1 MSWKNQYIEPVLD
14 WLLEP
19 DPPTVRYLALR
30 DLLNRPVDD
39 PELIQAHQAAHQ
51 QGAIPKILSH
61 MDPAGYW
68 ERPGPGYGPKYRSS
82 VWSLILLAQLG
93 ASIHLDERIAR
104 ACEYSLDNALAS
116 GGQFSYSG
124 APSGTIDCLQGNLC
138 WALTELGWQNSR
150 MDQAYEWMARTVT
163 GEGIAPV
170 TDKKALLR
178 YSAYNCGPIFA
189 CGANNKLPCAWGAA
203 KVMLAFACLAP
214 ERRTPL
220 IQSAIQTGVDFLFGI
235 DPATAAYPT
244 SEGQPPNRSW
254 WKFGFPVFYITDLL
268 QIAEILVCLG
278 YGQDPHLVNLLELIR
293 QKQDA
298 SGRWNLDYDYTGKT
312 WGNFGV
318 KNQPNK
324 YVTLRALRVLQGVE

>member
-1 MSWKNQYIEPVLD
+1 MSGNGQRTGQTMD
-14 WLLEP
+14 WLLEI
-19 DPPTVRYLALR
+19 DPPTIRYLTLR
-30 DLLNRPVDD
+30 DLLDTPADD
-39 PELIQAHQAAHQ
+39 PDLIQAHQAAHQ

-68 ERPGPGYGPKYRSS
+68 ERLGPGYGPKYRST
-82 VWSLILLAQLG
+82 VWALILLAQLG
-93 ASIHLDERIAR
+93 ASIHLDDRIAR
-104 ACEYSLDNALAS
+104 ACEYLQDQALAA

-163 GEGIAPV
+163 GEGIAPAS
-170 TDKKALLR
+170 DKKAALR
-178 YSAYNCGPIFA
+178 YSAYKCGPNFA

-203 KVMLAFACLAP
+203 KVMLAFACLPP
-214 ERRTPL
+214 ESRTPL
-220 IQSAIQTGVDFLFGI
+220 IQNAIQTGVDFLLGV

-244 SEGQPPNRSW
+244 SEGQAPNRSW

-268 QIAEILVCLG
+268 QIAEVLTRLG
-278 YGQDPHLVNLLELIR
+278 SGRDPRLANLLQIVR

-298 SGRWNLDYDYTGKT
+298 SGRWNLEYDYAGKT
-312 WGNFGV
+312 WGNYGT
-318 KNQPNK
+318 KDQPNK
-324 YVTLRALRVLQGVE
+324 FVTLRALRVLKATD

>member
-1 MSWKNQYIEPVLD
+1 MTWSEELSEGLLP

-19 DPPTVRYLALR
+19 DPPSVRYLTLR
-30 DLLNRPVDD
+30 DLLNTPADD
-39 PELIQAHQAAHQ
+39 PDLIQAHQAAHQ
-51 QGAIPKILSH
+51 QGAIPKILSQ

-68 ERPGPGYGPKYRSS
+68 QRPGPGYGPKYRST

-104 ACEYSLDNALAS
+104 ACEYSLENALAP

-138 WALTELGWQNSR
+138 WAITELGCSDTR
-150 MDQAYEWMARTVT
+150 LEKAYEWMARTVT
-163 GEGIAPV
+163 GEGIAPAS
-170 TDKKALLR
+170 DKKAPLR
-178 YSAYNCGPIFA
+178 YAAYKCGPNFA

-203 KVMLAFACLAP
+203 KVMLAFACLPA

-220 IQSAIQTGVDFLFGI
+220 IQSAIQTGVDFLLGI

-268 QIAEILVCLG
+268 QIADILVRLG
-278 YGQDPHLVNLLELIR
+278 YGHDPRLANLLQLVR
-293 QKQDA
+293 QKKDA
-298 SGRWNLDYDYTGKT
+298 TGRWNLEYDYTGKT
-312 WGNFGV
+312 WGSYGS
-318 KNQPNK
+318 KLQPNK
-324 YVTLRALRVLQGVE
+324 YVTLRALRVLKAIG